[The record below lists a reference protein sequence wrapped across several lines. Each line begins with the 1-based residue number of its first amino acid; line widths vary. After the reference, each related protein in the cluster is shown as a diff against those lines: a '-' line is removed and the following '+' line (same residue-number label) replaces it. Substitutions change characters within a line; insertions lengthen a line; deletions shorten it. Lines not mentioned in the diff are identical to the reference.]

1 MDVTNEFL
9 VTEGFDGNKEN
20 YYMADNS
27 YINRVLETKL
37 GIPISLSLM
46 YLCLVG
52 RIGVKVEP
60 VNFPRHFLLRW
71 RQYPSR
77 TGNKKFTYID
87 VFKKG
92 ARMQESETSELLPPV
107 GIALEPDYFHVA
119 TPLQTAQRMLRNLI
133 AIGKSKFDDASIQ

>member
-1 MDVTNEFL
+1 MLDVTNEFL

-20 YYMADNS
+20 YYLPDNS

-52 RIGVKVEP
+52 RIGVNVEP

-71 RQYPSR
+71 RQYPTR
-77 TGNKKFTYID
+77 TGNKQFTYID

-92 ARMQESETSELLPPV
+92 ARMQESETSELLPTV
-107 GIALEPDYFHVA
+107 GIALEPDYFNVA
-119 TPLQTAQRMLRNLI
+119 TPRQTAQRMLRNLI
-133 AIGKSKFDDASIQ
+133 AIGKSNLMRRYF